1 MEDDRVSDSGVSTL
15 RSDGARSSGDERS
28 GSRSSALSDDRSGS
42 RPSASTSAE
51 PDIKIVATVPGQ
63 AQYRREGPLQGGLS
77 SREQEEAGRRQ
88 QELARQ
94 FQEASRRMG
103 DPRHMSLHP
112 MPGVQQAHQ
121 QATLQALEQG
131 Q

>member
-1 MEDDRVSDSGVSTL
+1 MEGICKQKRMEDDRVSDSGVSTL

-63 AQYRREGPLQGGLS
+63 ASGPGQAQYRREGPLQGGGLA
-77 SREQEEAGRRQ
+77 SREQEE
-88 QELARQ
+88 
-94 FQEASRRMG
+94 
-103 DPRHMSLHP
+103 
-112 MPGVQQAHQ
+112 V
-121 QATLQALEQG
+121 
-131 Q
+131 